1 MDGARTGGGAGTGV
15 GTGTGVWGGDDHRSE
30 SRDAYGGD
38 AGVGGEKENK
48 MGKEKAV
55 SSITALKR

>member
-1 MDGARTGGGAGTGV
+1 MDGARTGEGA
-15 GTGTGVWGGDDHRSE
+15 GTGTGVWGGDDHRSK